1 MASEQ
6 AAAEMQAAVEAAA
19 GRTVVV
25 AEEKTAAVVEEQ
37 TVVVAEGQTVAVA
50 GEQTAAVA
58 EEQTAAVAG
67 VRAGDQS
74 DHLGHHLGRIP
85 AEQSAP
91 WSARTG
97 ESAGAAVGE

>member
-25 AEEKTAAVVEEQ
+25 AEEKTAAAVGGQ
-37 TVVVAEGQTVAVA
+37 TAAAAEG
-50 GEQTAAVA
+50 QTAAVA
-58 EEQTAAVAG
+58 EEQTAAAVG

-74 DHLGHHLGRIP
+74 DHPGHHLGRIP

-97 ESAGAAVGE
+97 ESAGAAAGE

>member
-25 AEEKTAAVVEEQ
+25 AEEKTAA
-37 TVVVAEGQTVAVA
+37 AEGQTVVVA

-58 EEQTAAVAG
+58 EEQTAAVVG

-74 DHLGHHLGRIP
+74 DHPGHHLGRIP

>member
-25 AEEKTAAVVEEQ
+25 AEEKTAAAEEQ
-37 TVVVAEGQTVAVA
+37 TVVVA

-58 EEQTAAVAG
+58 EEQTAAVVG

-74 DHLGHHLGRIP
+74 DHPGHHLGRIP

-97 ESAGAAVGE
+97 ESAGAAAGE